1 MYFDVYEPT
10 FAEYIINN
18 VYVEDGVN
26 GLYYHDGLGNYEN
39 ADQEA
44 DDYSYRYS
52 GEDPNNYVC
61 FGSDEETCP
70 VDNLYRIIGVFEGQ
84 VKLIKDTSIGKYYWI
99 GSSSNSSTTW
109 SSSTLNT
116 GTLNGTYLNGL
127 GSTWSNLIA
136 TTNWKVGGMAWS
148 QTNTAKQYYTTEL
161 GSSSSSTTYSAKIGL
176 MYVCDYGYAADPSYW
191 TTELYKYE
199 PAKSSDWMNIG
210 ITEWTISRC
219 SDGTNIAFLV
229 NYAGDVGYDG
239 VNMYYGVRPSFY
251 LESSVEF
258 SEGDGSEQNPFRIA

>member
-1 MYFDVYEPT
+1 
-10 FAEYIINN
+10 
-18 VYVEDGVN
+18 
-26 GLYYHDGLGNYEN
+26 
-39 ADQEA
+39 
-44 DDYSYRYS
+44 
-52 GEDPNNYVC
+52 
-61 FGSDEETCP
+61 
-70 VDNLYRIIGVFEGQ
+70 
-84 VKLIKDTSIGKYYWI
+84 
-99 GSSSNSSTTW
+99 
-109 SSSTLNT
+109 
-116 GTLNGTYLNGL
+116 
-127 GSTWSNLIA
+127 
-136 TTNWKVGGMAWS
+136 
-148 QTNTAKQYYTTEL
+148 
-161 GSSSSSTTYSAKIGL
+161 